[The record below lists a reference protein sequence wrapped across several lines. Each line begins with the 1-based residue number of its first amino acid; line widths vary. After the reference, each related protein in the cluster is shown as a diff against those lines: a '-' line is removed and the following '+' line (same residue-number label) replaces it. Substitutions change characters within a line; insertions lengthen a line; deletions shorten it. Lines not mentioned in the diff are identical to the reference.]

1 MTKNSLVMLQR
12 LLHRG
17 SDRCFRSVTGMTR
30 AEFAQLLPAFTQAYA
45 DLLATEQAQTVR
57 RRRPGG
63 GRRGQLPLAA
73 EKLLFILVYVTQYPV
88 QELHGLLFGMGQ
100 SQASAWALRLLPVLQ
115 AALGRELALPARK
128 TATLDELKAACPDL
142 VFLLDATERPI
153 PRPQDPDRQTACYSG
168 KKKRHTLKN
177 TVVAAA
183 TGRKI
188 VFVGDTTPGSRHD
201 KRLAE
206 DDAPPFPPGSRVP
219 SDSGYQGYAVEGVA
233 VLTPFKKPR
242 GGERTPDEKAFN
254 TQLSRHRIPVEH
266 AIGGLKV
273 ARMLRDPFRNRADGM
288 ADTAI
293 VVAAGLYNFKCQLRD
308 AVPAN

>member
-1 MTKNSLVMLQR
+1 
-12 LLHRG
+12 
-17 SDRCFRSVTGMTR
+17 MTR
-30 AEFAQLLPAFTQAYA
+30 AEFARLLPAFAQAYA
-45 DLLATEQAQTVR
+45 ATLAAEQARTVR

-63 GRRGQLPLAA
+63 GRRGQLPLDA
-73 EKLLFILVYVTQYPV
+73 EKLLFMLVYVTQYPV
-88 QELHGLLFGMGQ
+88 QELQGLLFGIGQ

-115 AALGRELALPARK
+115 AALGRALALPTRK
-128 TATLDELKAACPDL
+128 TATLDELTAQCPDL

-153 PRPQDPDRQTACYSG
+153 PRPQDPERQAACYSG

-177 TVVAAA
+177 TVVANA
-183 TGRKI
+183 TGRKV
-188 VFVGDTTPGSRHD
+188 VFLGATTAGSRHD

-219 SDSGYQGYAVEGVA
+219 SDSGYQGYTVEQVSII
-233 VLTPFKKPR
+233 TPLKKPR
-242 GGERTPDEKAFN
+242 GGELSAEERALN
-254 TQLSRHRIPVEH
+254 TQLSRHRTPVEH

-273 ARMLRDPFRNRADGM
+273 ARILRDPFRNRADTL

-308 AVPAN
+308 AAPAK

>member
-1 MTKNSLVMLQR
+1 
-12 LLHRG
+12 
-17 SDRCFRSVTGMTR
+17 MTR
-30 AEFAQLLPAFTQAYA
+30 AEFARLLPAFAQAYA
-45 DLLATEQAQTVR
+45 DVLATERARTVR

-63 GRRGQLPLAA
+63 GRRGQLPLDA

-88 QELHGLLFGMGQ
+88 QELQGLLFGIGQ

-128 TATLDELKAACPDL
+128 TATLDELKAQCPDL

-153 PRPQDPDRQTACYSG
+153 PRPQDAARQTACYSG

-177 TVVAAA
+177 TVVANA
-183 TGRKI
+183 TGRKV
-188 VFVGDTTPGSRHD
+188 VFLGETTAGSRHD

-219 SDSGYQGYAVEGVA
+219 GDSGYQGYTVEGVS
-233 VLTPFKKPR
+233 VLTPLKKPR
-242 GGERTPDEKAFN
+242 GGVLTTDEKALN

-273 ARMLRDPFRNRADGM
+273 ARMLRDPFRNRADGV

-293 VVAAGLYNFKCQLRD
+293 VVGAGLYNFKCHLRD

>member
-1 MTKNSLVMLQR
+1 
-12 LLHRG
+12 
-17 SDRCFRSVTGMTR
+17 MTR
-30 AEFAQLLPAFTQAYA
+30 AEFTRLLPAFTQAY
-45 DLLATEQAQTVR
+45 TEAMAAEQTKQVR

-63 GRRGQLPLAA
+63 GRRGQLPLDA

-88 QELHGLLFGMGQ
+88 QELQGLLFGIGQ
-100 SQASAWALRLLPVLQ
+100 SQASAWALRLFPVLQ

-128 TATLDELKAACPDL
+128 TATLEDLQAQCPDL
-142 VFLLDATERPI
+142 VFLLDATERQI
-153 PRPQDPDRQTACYSG
+153 PRPTDAERQTACYSG

-177 TVVAAA
+177 TVVTDA

-188 VFVGDTTPGSRHD
+188 VFLGATTAGSRHD

-206 DDAPPFPPGSRVP
+206 EDAPPFPPGSRVP
-219 SDSGYQGYAVEGVA
+219 SDSGYQGYAVEGVS

-242 GGERTPDEKAFN
+242 GGELTAEEKAVN
-254 TQLSRHRIPVEH
+254 TRLSQHRIPVEH
-266 AIGGLKV
+266 AIGGMKQ
-273 ARMLRDPFRNRADGM
+273 ARILRDPFRNRAAEL

-308 AVPAN
+308 ATPAN

>member
-1 MTKNSLVMLQR
+1 MLQR

-30 AEFAQLLPAFTQAYA
+30 TEFARLLPAVTRAYA
-45 DLLATEQAQTVR
+45 DALAAEQANTLR
-57 RRRPGG
+57 RRRAGG
-63 GRRGQLPLAA
+63 GRRGQLPLDA

-88 QELHGLLFGMGQ
+88 QELQGLLFGLGQ

-128 TATLDELKAACPDL
+128 TATLDDLKAQCPDL
-142 VFLLDATERPI
+142 IFLLDATERPI
-153 PRPQDPDRQTACYSG
+153 PRPQDTDRQTACYSG

-219 SDSGYQGYAVEGVA
+219 SDSGYQGYAVEGA
-233 VLTPFKKPR
+233 SIITPLKKPR
-242 GGERTPDEKAFN
+242 GGELSPDEKEIN

-273 ARMLRDPFRNRADGM
+273 ARMAREPFRNRAAHL

-308 AVPAN
+308 AVPAD